1 MDDGLARAARTV
13 DAVPAAGNSLQP
25 SLPSL
30 DELRAG
36 DEAAYEKLVSA
47 FSPWMRRVARKHVH
61 SAGLAEDIVQETW
74 LAVLRELDTFQG
86 RSSLKTWIFQIL
98 VNQAKS
104 AGRRE
109 RRVIAVDQLHH
120 CIDRPGTAVGWP
132 CLGTAAPVARPE
144 DLVVADEAARAILA
158 AIATLPP
165 RDAQI
170 IALRDIQG
178 LSAPEAAEQLG
189 ISAGNQRVLLHRA
202 RVRLRAL
209 LRPCTDDQ
217 SGRETSEPF
226 RPAGSSSTFRRSKT
240 PPAISL
246 LSPTQPCQRRW
257 RAAARVSERVD
268 TCPNSPKVSRDDA
281 TFHGPASLFPVEH
294 RWLDFGSARI
304 HYVDEGTGDTL
315 LLHGN
320 PSWSFRYRKIITR
333 LKDDYRGVAPD
344 HPGYGLSEAPAG
356 YRYTPAG
363 TRPLP
368 RAARRHS
375 GASPG

>member
-1 MDDGLARAARTV
+1 MGDGSARAARAG
-13 DAVPAAGNSLQP
+13 DAVPAAGSSP
-25 SLPSL
+25 RTSLPSL

-36 DEAAYEKLVSA
+36 DEAAYEKLVIL

-109 RRVIAVDQLHH
+109 RRVIAVDPLHH
-120 CIDRPGTAVGWP
+120 RIDRPGAAAGWP
-132 CLGTAAPVARPE
+132 CPATAAPVAWPD

-158 AIATLPP
+158 AVATLPP

-209 LRPCTDDQ
+209 LRPGTGGQ
-217 SGRETSEPF
+217 SGHETLEPL
-226 RPAGSSSTFRRSKT
+226 RPAGNSATLRRNKT
-240 PPAISL
+240 PPQSR
-246 LSPTQPCQRRW
+246 SYHPPS
-257 RAAARVSERVD
+257 RASD
-268 TCPNSPKVSRDDA
+268 
-281 TFHGPASLFPVEH
+281 HGGRLCEPAKE
-294 RWLDFGSARI
+294 
-304 HYVDEGTGDTL
+304 
-315 LLHGN
+315 
-320 PSWSFRYRKIITR
+320 
-333 LKDDYRGVAPD
+333 
-344 HPGYGLSEAPAG
+344 
-356 YRYTPAG
+356 
-363 TRPLP
+363 
-368 RAARRHS
+368 
-375 GASPG
+375 

>member
-1 MDDGLARAARTV
+1 VCRTV
-13 DAVPAAGNSLQP
+13 TGSYDVVVVGAGLPGEQVAGDR
-25 SLPSL
+25 LPSL
-30 DELRAG
+30 DELQAG
-36 DEAAYEKLVSA
+36 DERAYERLVTERAYERLVTA
-47 FSPWMRRVARKHVH
+47 FAPWMKRVARKYVS

-109 RRVIAVDQLHH
+109 RRVIAVDSLHH
-120 CIDRPGTAVGWP
+120 CIDRPGAAVGSPCTGTAV
-132 CLGTAAPVARPE
+132 PVARPE

-158 AIATLPP
+158 AVASLPP

-202 RVRLRAL
+202 RVRLRAV

-226 RPAGSSSTFRRSKT
+226 RPAGSNATFRRSDT
-240 PPAISL
+240 APQSRSYHPPS
-246 LSPTQPCQRRW
+246 
-257 RAAARVSERVD
+257 RAS
-268 TCPNSPKVSRDDA
+268 DD
-281 TFHGPASLFPVEH
+281 GGRL
-294 RWLDFGSARI
+294 RQSAK
-304 HYVDEGTGDTL
+304 E
-315 LLHGN
+315 
-320 PSWSFRYRKIITR
+320 
-333 LKDDYRGVAPD
+333 
-344 HPGYGLSEAPAG
+344 
-356 YRYTPAG
+356 
-363 TRPLP
+363 
-368 RAARRHS
+368 
-375 GASPG
+375 